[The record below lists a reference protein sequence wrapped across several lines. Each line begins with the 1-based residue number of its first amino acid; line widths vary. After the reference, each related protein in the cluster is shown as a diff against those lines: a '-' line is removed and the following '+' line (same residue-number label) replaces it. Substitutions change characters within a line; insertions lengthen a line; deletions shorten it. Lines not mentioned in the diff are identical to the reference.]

1 MRLLL
6 LLALVSAA
14 TSARWTVYP
23 GSGYTEQDYAGTV
36 KALSS
41 RLSNLPNASLCLS
54 HGMDGAEALLQREDI
69 EKSCAHGV
77 VLLAGAP
84 SAESL
89 AQLPQRL
96 PVLVVQGTRDGV
108 VRFSE
113 FAVSRHRALAAGLSH
128 ARFVT
133 VPGASHHSF
142 TSAPK
147 LSPLASE
154 VDLTSSLGQDLTH
167 GNISA

>member
-1 MRLLL
+1 
-6 LLALVSAA
+6 
-14 TSARWTVYP
+14 
-23 GSGYTEQDYAGTV
+23 
-36 KALSS
+36 
-41 RLSNLPNASLCLS
+41 
-54 HGMDGAEALLQREDI
+54 
-69 EKSCAHGV
+69 

-154 VDLTSSLGQDLTH
+154 VCVQLVVCPPRPLTQPNNPSSLNAPPCSVEVDLTSSLGQDLTH
-167 GNISA
+167 GNISAIVEDWVRALPTVHGGALETGEVLLPGASSPVC